1 MKSILFIFRNDLKQ
15 MLRERE
21 TLIWLFVMPIV
32 FIFFIGNV
40 TGGGSFDGSSK
51 QKLAVELPDDA
62 GPLGDQLALRL
73 GERDFTLVP
82 PDSAEFTTVVRRLTV
97 PAAFTDSVRA
107 GHQTE
112 LVFTG
117 ANDGLTGDLEKLRID
132 RAVYTLLA
140 DVIAATSGD
149 SGLTAA
155 SLAQLNALPRTLRI
169 ESVPAGERQLIPSGF
184 EQTVPGIMVMFTL
197 LIMGTSGAIL
207 LVVERRQGLLRRLAY
222 TPISRSEV
230 VLGKWSAKFA
240 IGLVQIAFAMLAGT
254 LLFGMQWGQ
263 NLLAIFAVM
272 IAYGALTAGLGM
284 VLGSV
289 AKTEGMA
296 AGIGVVSANVLGALG
311 GCWWPIE
318 VAPAW
323 MQKLQLLLPTGWAMD
338 ALHKLI
344 SFGYGPLSVVPHL
357 IVLTVGAVV
366 LLVVAGRVFRFE

>member
-1 MKSILFIFRNDLKQ
+1 MKNILFIFRNDLKQ
-15 MLRERE
+15 MLREKE

-40 TGGGSFDGSSK
+40 TGGGSFVGSGK

-62 GPLGDQLALRL
+62 GLLADQLALRL
-73 GERDFTLVP
+73 GERDFTIVP
-82 PDSAEFTTVVRRLTV
+82 PDSAEFATVTRRLAV

-117 ANDGLTGDLEKLRID
+117 ANNGLTGDLEKLRIG

-140 DVIAATSGD
+140 DVIAVTSGD

-155 SLAQLNALPRTLRI
+155 GLAHLNALPRTLRI
-169 ESVPAGERQLIPSGF
+169 ESVPAGVRQRIPSGF
-184 EQTVPGIMVMFTL
+184 EQTIPGIMVMFTL
-197 LIMGTSGAIL
+197 LIMGTSGAVL

-222 TPISRSEV
+222 TPISRLEV
-230 VLGKWSAKFA
+230 VLGKWTAKFT

-263 NLLAIFAVM
+263 NLPAIFTVM

-289 AKTEGMA
+289 ASTEGMA
-296 AGIGVVSANVLGALG
+296 VGVSVVSANVLAALG

-318 VAPAW
+318 IAPAW

-357 IVLTVGAVV
+357 VVLTIGAVV
-366 LLVVAGRVFRFE
+366 LLAITVRVFRFE

>member
-1 MKSILFIFRNDLKQ
+1 MKNILFIFRNDLKQ
-15 MLRERE
+15 MLREKE

-40 TGGGSFDGSSK
+40 TGGGSFVGSGK

-62 GPLGDQLALRL
+62 GLLADQLALRL
-73 GERDFTLVP
+73 GERDFTIVP
-82 PDSAEFTTVVRRLTV
+82 PDSAEFATVTRRLAV

-117 ANDGLTGDLEKLRID
+117 ANNGLTGDLEKLRIG

-140 DVIAATSGD
+140 DVIAVTSGD

-155 SLAQLNALPRTLRI
+155 GLAHLNALPRTLRI
-169 ESVPAGERQLIPSGF
+169 ESVPAGVRQRIPSGF
-184 EQTVPGIMVMFTL
+184 EQTIPGIMVMFTL
-197 LIMGTSGAIL
+197 LIMGTSGAVL

-222 TPISRSEV
+222 TPISRLEV
-230 VLGKWSAKFA
+230 VLGKWTAKFT

-263 NLLAIFAVM
+263 NLPAIFTVM

-289 AKTEGMA
+289 ASTEGMA
-296 AGIGVVSANVLGALG
+296 VGVSVVSANVLAALG

-318 VAPAW
+318 IAPAW

-344 SFGYGPLSVVPHL
+344 SFGYGSLSVVPHL
-357 IVLTVGAVV
+357 VVLTIGAVV
-366 LLVVAGRVFRFE
+366 LLAITVRVFRFE

>member
-1 MKSILFIFRNDLKQ
+1 MSSILFIFRNDLKQ

-40 TGGGSFDGSSK
+40 TGSGESLGSRSK

-62 GPLGDQLALRL
+62 GLLADQLALRL

-82 PDSAEFTTVVRRLTV
+82 PDSAEFATVARRLTV

-117 ANDGLTGDLEKLRID
+117 ANDGLTGDHEEMRIG

-140 DVIAATSGD
+140 DVIVATSGD

-155 SLAQLNALPRTLRI
+155 GLAHLNALPRTLRI
-169 ESVPAGERQLIPSGF
+169 ESVPAGKRQRIPSGF

-207 LVVERRQGLLRRLAY
+207 LVVERRQ
-222 TPISRSEV
+222 
-230 VLGKWSAKFA
+230 
-240 IGLVQIAFAMLAGT
+240 
-254 LLFGMQWGQ
+254 
-263 NLLAIFAVM
+263 
-272 IAYGALTAGLGM
+272 
-284 VLGSV
+284 
-289 AKTEGMA
+289 
-296 AGIGVVSANVLGALG
+296 
-311 GCWWPIE
+311 
-318 VAPAW
+318 
-323 MQKLQLLLPTGWAMD
+323 
-338 ALHKLI
+338 
-344 SFGYGPLSVVPHL
+344 
-357 IVLTVGAVV
+357 
-366 LLVVAGRVFRFE
+366 